1 MKILGLNTIGFNT
14 SASYINNGVLKC
26 SIEEERLSRIKRTRQ
41 FPIKSID
48 YILNKY
54 KLKFENFDAVAV
66 SWNPLINLEK
76 FDLSQSENKTY
87 IPNVLHSIPN
97 YILKL
102 SKENSPDFFTQDI
115 NLKKKT
121 IKVFLLIIIYLML
134 VHFIFQNLKKL
145 N

>member
-1 MKILGLNTIGFNT
+1 M
-14 SASYINNGVLKC
+14 
-26 SIEEERLSRIKRTRQ
+26 
-41 FPIKSID
+41 
-48 YILNKY
+48 
-54 KLKFENFDAVAV
+54 DAVAV

-115 NLKKKT
+115 NLKKKLL
-121 IKVFLLIIIYLML
+121 KFFLLIIIYLML
-134 VHFIFQNLKKL
+134 VHFIFQNLKKPQF
-145 N
+145 